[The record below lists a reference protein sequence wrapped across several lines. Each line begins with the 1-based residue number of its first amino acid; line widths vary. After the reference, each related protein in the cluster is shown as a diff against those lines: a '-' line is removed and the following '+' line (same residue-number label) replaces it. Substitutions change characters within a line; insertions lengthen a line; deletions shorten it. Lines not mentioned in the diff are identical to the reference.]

1 MKSLESLAK
10 KLRIISHRQRGT
22 IRTEVHSYAYV
33 ISFSKAAEQQL
44 FRLPGKPVK
53 VFNITSKSHF
63 IFNFFH
69 CIHSFEY
76 LLSSYYNMS
85 LS

>member
-44 FRLPGKPVK
+44 FK
-53 VFNITSKSHF
+53 VARKTCEGI
-63 IFNFFH
+63 
-69 CIHSFEY
+69 
-76 LLSSYYNMS
+76 
-85 LS
+85 